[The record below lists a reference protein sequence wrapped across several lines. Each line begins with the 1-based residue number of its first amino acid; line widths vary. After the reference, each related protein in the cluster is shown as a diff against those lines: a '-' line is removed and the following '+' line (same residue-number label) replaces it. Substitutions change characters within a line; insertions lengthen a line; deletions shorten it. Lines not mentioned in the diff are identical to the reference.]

1 MGPPYALH
9 LGGVMSHTVNSADW
23 QNVLK
28 LLMLTMLADGRA
40 YERQA
45 DTFVDASFDLRS
57 NMNVRGIQTRKM
69 TMDWYIRHRQELID
83 IQTGETFEQDLLTI
97 IDSLD
102 VIPNKKPLIRAL
114 KNMAKRDDEAGI
126 LSKSRERWA

>member
-1 MGPPYALH
+1 
-9 LGGVMSHTVNSADW
+9 MSYSVNSADW

-45 DTFVDASFDLRS
+45 DTFVDATIVLRS
-57 NMNVRGIQTRKM
+57 NMKVRGVQTRKM
-69 TMDWYIRHRQELID
+69 TLDWYIRNRQDLVD
-83 IQTGETFEQDLLTI
+83 IQTGETFEEDLIAL

-102 VIPNKKPLIRAL
+102 SIPDKKPLIRAL
-114 KNMAKRDDEAGI
+114 RNLAKRDDKAAI
-126 LSKSRERWA
+126 VAKSKERWS

>member
-1 MGPPYALH
+1 MVSPIKP
-9 LGGVMSHTVNSADW
+9 ADW
-23 QNVLK
+23 QNILK

-45 DTFVDASFDLRS
+45 
-57 NMNVRGIQTRKM
+57 
-69 TMDWYIRHRQELID
+69 ED
-83 IQTGETFEQDLLTI
+83 IQTGETFEQDLLAI
-97 IDSLD
+97 IDSLES
-102 VIPNKKPLIRAL
+102 IPDKKPLIRAL

>member
-1 MGPPYALH
+1 MVSPIKP
-9 LGGVMSHTVNSADW
+9 ADW
-23 QNVLK
+23 QNILK

-45 DTFVDASFDLRS
+45 DTFVDASFVLRS
-57 NMNVRGIQTRKM
+57 NMKVRGVQTRKM
-69 TMDWYIRHRQELID
+69 TMDWYIRNRQELVD
-83 IQTGETFEQDLLTI
+83 IQTGETFEQDLLAI
-97 IDSLD
+97 IDSLES
-102 VIPNKKPLIRAL
+102 IPDKKPLIRAL

>member
-1 MGPPYALH
+1 MNH
-9 LGGVMSHTVNSADW
+9 SVNSADW

-45 DTFVDASFDLRS
+45 DTFVDATIVLRS
-57 NMNVRGIQTRKM
+57 NMKVRGVQTRKM
-69 TMDWYIRHRQELID
+69 TMDWYIRNRQDIVD
-83 IQTGETFEQDLLTI
+83 IQTGETFEKDVLSI

-102 VIPNKKPLIRAL
+102 KIPDKKPLIRAL
-114 KNMAKRDDEAGI
+114 RNMAKREDEAGI
-126 LSKSRERWA
+126 VSKSKARWA